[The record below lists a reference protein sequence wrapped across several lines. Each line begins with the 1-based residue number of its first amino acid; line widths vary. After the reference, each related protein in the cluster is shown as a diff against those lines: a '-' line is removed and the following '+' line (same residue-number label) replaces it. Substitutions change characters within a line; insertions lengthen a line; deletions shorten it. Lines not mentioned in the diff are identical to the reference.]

1 MELKIRD
8 LMTGIETLGKL
19 NALNMK
25 AKLAYHVGR
34 NTRVIK
40 TEMQEVNAIMNKLFI
55 KYGDKQENGNYVVPI
70 EKIEVFSTEREELLD
85 QMVDIEI
92 RPFSFSE
99 FGDMEIP
106 GETFSNLWFLFTD
119 DELVSEAKKK

>member
-19 NALNMK
+19 NAINMK

-40 TEMQEVNAIMNKLFI
+40 TEMQEVNKIMNDLFI

-70 EKIEVFSTEREELLD
+70 EKIEVFSEEREELLD
-85 QMVDIEI
+85 QTVDIAI
-92 RPFSFSE
+92 RPFSFDE
-99 FGDMEIP
+99 FGDLVIP
-106 GETFSNLWFLFTD
+106 GETYSNLWFLFTD
-119 DELVSEAKKK
+119 DELVSETKKK